1 MFQSIDHPAISC
13 EDVRRLAQWYCQTM
27 DMKIVRDDGKEPPS
41 LLLGWS
47 DDLKTNSML
56 ELMPVKHPGPSPRD
70 LPRLCPGLR
79 HFAVR
84 VNDFDQAYARVKAA
98 GVEFLFEPTVAV
110 GGGKVVSFR
119 DPDGNEVQIV
129 QR

>member
-1 MFQSIDHPAISC
+1 
-13 EDVRRLAQWYCQTM
+13 M

-41 LLLGWS
+41 LLLAWS

-56 ELMPVKHPGPSPRD
+56 ELMPIKHPGPSPRD

-79 HFAVR
+79 HFAIR
-84 VNDFDQAYARVKAA
+84 VTDFDQAYARVKAA
-98 GVEFLFEPTVAV
+98 GVEFLFEPTTAV
-110 GGGKVVSFR
+110 GGGRVVSFR